1 MARCSRRRQRRTS
14 HHGTQEQH
22 RRDQPVQGLLQQAL
36 SLTISGNVRLH
47 GGHEPRRRRLRRRS
61 SLRCATQATGR
72 LRPNGHMSRSPLL
85 VAGALELSDK
95 MAGPLMTGHRLA
107 ALESSDSGARLGDLP
122 ARSMSTS
129 GLVRDTFLETGGTW
143 LKRLAPGDPLT
154 SPGPWDLLSKIRVP
168 VPACFPGRATRR
180 AASVKPAARAGMG
193 GRGLSHLQELPLI
206 SAGSRRALART
217 GDLRAAGVTNGQSDG
232 GAIEPFH

>member
-1 MARCSRRRQRRTS
+1 
-14 HHGTQEQH
+14 
-22 RRDQPVQGLLQQAL
+22 
-36 SLTISGNVRLH
+36 
-47 GGHEPRRRRLRRRS
+47 
-61 SLRCATQATGR
+61 
-72 LRPNGHMSRSPLL
+72 MSRSPLL

-217 GDLRAAGVTNGQSDG
+217 GELRAAGVTNGQSDG

>member
-1 MARCSRRRQRRTS
+1 MARVGASGHDAHRALPIRAHGALPQDRQVAMSVTPWRPGAATS
-14 HHGTQEQH
+14 
-22 RRDQPVQGLLQQAL
+22 
-36 SLTISGNVRLH
+36 
-47 GGHEPRRRRLRRRS
+47 
-61 SLRCATQATGR
+61 
-72 LRPNGHMSRSPLL
+72 PNGHMSRSPLL

-95 MAGPLMTGHRLA
+95 MAGPLMAGHRFT
-107 ALESSDSGARLGDLP
+107 ALGSSDSGARLGDLP
-122 ARSMSTS
+122 ARSMPTS

-180 AASVKPAARAGMG
+180 AASVKPAVRAGMG